1 LRHINALADVG
12 APVADDTLVRNTIKG
27 LDAKYRSIAS
37 LAPLLMSFP
46 PS

>member
-1 LRHINALADVG
+1 LRRINALADVG
-12 APVADDTLVRNTIKG
+12 APVADDALVRNSIKG
-27 LDAKYRSIAS
+27 LDAKYRNVAS